1 MSSIS
6 TEKTIPQDSPILVF
20 DSGVGGL
27 SVLSEIR
34 AKLPNAPVIYASDHA
49 AMPYGERDEAEL
61 ALRIPKLLINLVDRY
76 RPRIAVIACNTACTI
91 ALEHIREALDIPVV
105 GTVPAIKPAAEQT
118 QTGVFGLLGT
128 RATIR
133 QHYVDK
139 LEADFAQGKLLLRA
153 ATPEL
158 VTAAEAKLSGGDV
171 DRAIVENSLRKLIDS
186 HPNGNMLDIVILG
199 CTHFPLLLEELQD
212 AAKAMKL
219 PQEIKF
225 LDGAGAIAR
234 RVAALTDGQEW
245 PSECAPG
252 LMVTTASVEV
262 LQPYLN
268 SLKGFGL
275 DSLHVI
281 DAS

>member
-1 MSSIS
+1 MSALPIAENFPANSSIL
-6 TEKTIPQDSPILVF
+6 IF
-20 DSGVGGL
+20 DSGIGGL

-34 AKLPNAPVIYASDHA
+34 AKLPTAPLVYASDHA

-61 ALRIPKLLINLVDRY
+61 AARIPKLLSKLVERY

-133 QHYVDK
+133 QQYVDK
-139 LEADFAQGKLLLRA
+139 LEADFAQGNLLLRA
-153 ATPEL
+153 AAPEL
-158 VTAAEAKLSGGDV
+158 VTAAEAKLSGGKV
-171 DRAIVENSLRKLIDS
+171 DRAAVKGSLGRLIES
-186 HPNGNMLDIVILG
+186 HPKGRMLDVIILG

-219 PQEIKF
+219 DQELKF
-225 LDGAGAIAR
+225 LDGAGAISR
-234 RVAALTDGQEW
+234 RVVALTDGQNW
-245 PSECAPG
+245 PVESAPG
-252 LMVTTASVEV
+252 LMVTTAKVEV
-262 LQPYLN
+262 LHPYRSALRVY
-268 SLKGFGL
+268 GL
-275 DSLHVI
+275 ETLEVI
-281 DAS
+281 DPD

>member
-34 AKLPNAPVIYASDHA
+34 AKLPDAPVVYASDHA

-61 ALRIPKLLINLVDRY
+61 ALRIPKLLVKLVDRY

-91 ALEHIREALDIPVV
+91 ALEHIREALDVPVV

-153 ATPEL
+153 AAPEL
-158 VTAAEAKLSGGDV
+158 VTAAEAKLSGGTV
-171 DRAIVENSLRKLIDS
+171 DQAAVEGSLRKLIES
-186 HPNGNMLDIVILG
+186 HPKGNMLDIVILG

-219 PQEIKF
+219 PQEIRF

-234 RVAALTDGQEW
+234 RVVALTDGQVW
-245 PSECAPG
+245 PIESAPG

-262 LQPYLN
+262 LHPYRN
-268 SLKGFGL
+268 ALKAFGL
-275 DSLHVI
+275 ETLEVI
-281 DAS
+281 GAD